1 MDIKQEIIRLLST
14 KDERETLL
22 NLLDKFEIEI
32 HTKIKNSQQYEIV
45 KNLNELLEKT
55 PNDIDKINNHQLTK
69 NESIRL
75 SIYTSLINKT
85 HITNLNKNR
94 APDIAELTNL
104 LTNAF
109 IENCTDAQD

>member
-75 SIYTSLINKT
+75 SIFTSLINKL
-85 HITNLNKNR
+85 HILDLNER
-94 APDIAELTNL
+94 AQDIADRTNL
-104 LTNAF
+104 LTKVF